1 MNLKI
6 TRPLLL
12 VGCGKMGSAML
23 DGWLNSNIIEN
34 DIIIIDPHAP
44 DKYKGKNN
52 IKIYDNIDKLN
63 DNLNPQIIILATKPQ
78 QIDKSIEN
86 FKKFTGDDTL
96 FISIIAGKTIEYF
109 TKKLGKDI
117 KVIRAMPN
125 TPAAISQGIT
135 VIYAN
140 KNVNT
145 GQITLGHN
153 LLSTIGIVEIIDDEV
168 MMDAVTALSGGG
180 PAYIFHMINS
190 MAKAGIEQGLPIEL
204 AEKLALIT
212 VAGSGQL
219 ALNSDQ
225 HPDKLLKNVTSP
237 NGTTLAAMNILENEC
252 DNLQGLMI
260 KAIAAASARSKELSS

>member
-1 MNLKI
+1 MKI
-6 TRPLLL
+6 TKPLLL

-23 DGWLNSNIIEN
+23 DGWLSSNIIKS
-34 DIIIIDPHAP
+34 DIIIISPHTP
-44 DKYKGKNN
+44 DKYKGQKN
-52 IKIYDNIDKLN
+52 ITIHDNIDKLSSIIK
-63 DNLNPQIIILATKPQ
+63 PQVIVFATKPQ
-78 QIDKSIEN
+78 QIEQTISN
-86 FKKFTGDDTL
+86 YKKFANSDTL
-96 FISIIAGKTIEYF
+96 FISIIAGKTIDYF
-109 TKKLGKDI
+109 TKNLGDDI
-117 KVIRAMPN
+117 KFIRAMPN
-125 TPAAISQGIT
+125 TPAAIGQGIT

-140 KNVNT
+140 NNVNQT
-145 GQITLGHN
+145 QINITRN
-153 LLSTIGIVEIIDDEV
+153 LLSAIGMVESVDDEG

-190 MAKAGIEQGLPIEL
+190 MAKAGIEQGLPVDL

-225 HPDKLLKNVTSP
+225 PPIQLLKNVTSP

-260 KAIAAASARSKELSS
+260 KAIAAASARSKELAG